1 MNVGR
6 IYTRNLVTVPRSGSL
21 QQAATLMRSNH
32 VGALLVTGE
41 GTFSDRAVGIITD
54 RDLAVQAMAEGV
66 SPAGC
71 AVGKFMTDSLAT
83 VSESADVHEAIEI
96 MRAEGIRRL
105 AVTGSDGEILGVLSF
120 DDVVD
125 AIAVELSSLAQALK
139 TEWFREAE
147 TLGEIAEQ
155 VEH

>member
-21 QQAATLMRSNH
+21 QQAAALMRSNH

-41 GTFSDRAVGIITD
+41 DKLSDRAFGIVTD

-66 SPAGC
+66 SPGIAT
-71 AVGKFMTDSLAT
+71 VGEFMTDSLAT

-105 AVTGSDGEILGVLSF
+105 AVTGRDGEILGVLSF

-139 TEWFREAE
+139 TEWAREAE
-147 TLGEIAEQ
+147 TLGELDEQ

>member
-21 QQAATLMRSNH
+21 QQAAALMRSNH

-41 GTFSDRAVGIITD
+41 GIHSDRAVGIVTD

-66 SPAGC
+66 SPGNGT
-71 AVGKFMTDSLAT
+71 VGEFMTDSLAT
-83 VSESADVHEAIEI
+83 VSENVDVHEAIEI

-105 AVTGSDGEILGVLSF
+105 AVTGRDGEILGVLSF

-139 TEWFREAE
+139 SEWFREAE
-147 TLGEIAEQ
+147 TLGELDEQ
-155 VEH
+155 VAR